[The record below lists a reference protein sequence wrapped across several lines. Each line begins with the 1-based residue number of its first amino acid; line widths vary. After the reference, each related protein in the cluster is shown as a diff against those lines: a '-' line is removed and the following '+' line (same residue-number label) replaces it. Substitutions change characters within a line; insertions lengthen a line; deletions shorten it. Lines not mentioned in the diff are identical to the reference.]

1 MQPETKD
8 TLMGD
13 IRGIAWSMKPGAYI
27 AAFFFAVAGAN
38 YIMNNPDNTAQ
49 AEPKAEQPAPPSN
62 YAVNQFILK

>member
-13 IRGIAWSMKPGAYI
+13 IRGIAWSMKPGAYLA
-27 AAFFFAVAGAN
+27 AAFLLGAGA
-38 YIMNNPDNTAQ
+38 YHFMNTTNSTAQ